1 MKDLK
6 DTNPV
11 EHIAS
16 LYRDKI
22 AHLVEVRD
30 NELLKGLDT
39 RYTQNRLD
47 SMCEALTALDKVR
60 DLQLYQDNYDTLTVA
75 HRRKIAGNCSTVR

>member
-22 AHLVEVRD
+22 THLVEVRD
-30 NELLKGLDT
+30 NELSKGLDT

-60 DLQLYQDNYDTLTVA
+60 DLQLYQGSYDTLTVA